1 VDRVLELLQIAG
13 DGPVIQSL
21 RRRLFSSDAAHRT
34 AALKVLALACPGA
47 EEMAEELDPLISR
60 RSSDPGGAAA
70 EGEASTLVRLMQDPI
85 PFLRAGAVWAAAG
98 LEDGP
103 VRDAL
108 ERARE
113 DDHPLVRE
121 TASELTH
128 PVPYPVEGSGS
139 PGGRSLSS
147 IEAMY
152 FLHASPF
159 FAALDPG
166 DLYDLSQF
174 AVEETVEPPAT
185 LCEAGDAGDDALFV
199 VLHGRARVVANG
211 TGEERALALLGRG
224 DLIGELSVLDGSPR
238 SATVRPEGGPVRV
251 LRIPGPS
258 LRGILLHRPRVAE
271 SLLGI
276 LAGRIRGLV
285 SRDGGA

>member
-1 VDRVLELLQIAG
+1 VGRVLELLEVAG

-21 RRRLFSSDAAHRT
+21 RRRLFSSDPAQRGP
-34 AALKVLALACPGA
+34 ALRLLALACPGA
-47 EEMAEELDPLISR
+47 EDMVDELEPLVSGRSLGSSEE
-60 RSSDPGGAAA
+60 GG
-70 EGEASTLVRLMQDPI
+70 EGEATTLLRLARDPN
-85 PFLRAGAVWAAAG
+85 PFLRAAAVWAGAG
-98 LEDGP
+98 LSDTAVQQSLG
-103 VRDAL
+103 D
-108 ERARE
+108 ARE

-121 TASELTH
+121 TASDVASREVH
-128 PVPYPVEGSGS
+128 ES
-139 PGGRSLSS
+139 PDGRSLSS

-152 FLHASPF
+152 FLHVSPF

-174 AVEETVEPPAT
+174 AIEETVAPPAAI
-185 LCEAGDAGDDALFV
+185 CEAGDAGDDALFV
-199 VLHGRARVVANG
+199 VLDGRASVVTERA
-211 TGEERALALLGRG
+211 GEERALATLGRG

-238 SATVRPEGGPVRV
+238 SASVRPEEGPVRV

-276 LAGRIRGLV
+276 LAGRIRSLV
-285 SRDGGA
+285 SQGSASR